1 MENENK
7 KINHIAIAVPD
18 IKEAALKWQKA
29 LNMKK
34 SEIMILEEHGVKVVF
49 LEFSN
54 LKIELLEPLDNESP
68 ISKFLEK
75 NPKGGMHHICFEVEK
90 ITETINSLKNKN
102 INILGDGNPKIGAH
116 DKPVVFIHP
125 NDLSGTLGE
134 LEETDFF
141 LYKTSDPQILQ
152 IRFCFLL

>member
-1 MENENK
+1 MENKNK

-18 IKEAALKWQKA
+18 IKEAALKWQRA

-34 SEIMILEEHGVKVVF
+34 SEIIILEEHGVKVVF

-54 LKIELLEPLDNESP
+54 LKIELLEPLDNDSP

-116 DKPVVFIHP
+116 NKPVVFLHP
-125 NDLSGTLGE
+125 NDLSGTLVE
-134 LEETDFF
+134 LEET
-141 LYKTSDPQILQ
+141 
-152 IRFCFLL
+152 

>member
-1 MENENK
+1 MENKNK

-18 IKEAALKWQKA
+18 IKEAALKWQQA
-29 LNMKK
+29 LNIKK
-34 SEIMILEEHGVKVVF
+34 NEIIVLEKHGVKVVF

-54 LKIELLEPLDNESP
+54 LKIELLEPLNNKSP

-116 DKPVVFIHP
+116 DKPVVFLHP
-125 NDLSGTLGE
+125 NDLSGTLVE
-134 LEETDFF
+134 LEET
-141 LYKTSDPQILQ
+141 
-152 IRFCFLL
+152 

>member
-18 IKEAALKWQKA
+18 VKKAAFKWQKA

-34 SEIMILEEHGVKVVF
+34 SKVITLEEHGVKVVF

-90 ITETINSLKNKN
+90 ITETISSLKNKQ

-116 DKPVVFIHP
+116 NKPVVFIHP
-125 NDLSGTLGE
+125 NDLSGTLVE
-134 LEETDFF
+134 LEET
-141 LYKTSDPQILQ
+141 
-152 IRFCFLL
+152 

>member
-1 MENENK
+1 MENKNK

-18 IKEAALKWQKA
+18 IKEAALKWQQA

-34 SEIMILEEHGVKVVF
+34 SEIIILEEHGVKVVF

-54 LKIELLEPLDNESP
+54 LKIELLEPLDNKSP

-90 ITETINSLKNKN
+90 IRETINSLKSKN
-102 INILGDGNPKIGAH
+102 VNILGDGNPKIGAH

-125 NDLSGTLGE
+125 NDLSGTLVE
-134 LEETDFF
+134 LEET
-141 LYKTSDPQILQ
+141 
-152 IRFCFLL
+152 

>member
-1 MENENK
+1 MENKNK

-18 IKEAALKWQKA
+18 IKEAALKWQQA

-34 SEIMILEEHGVKVVF
+34 SEITILEEHGVKVVF

-125 NDLSGTLGE
+125 NDLSGTLVE
-134 LEETDFF
+134 LEET
-141 LYKTSDPQILQ
+141 
-152 IRFCFLL
+152 

>member
-1 MENENK
+1 MENKNK
-7 KINHIAIAVPD
+7 KVNHIAIAVPD
-18 IKEAALKWQKA
+18 VKEAALKWQQA
-29 LNMKK
+29 LNIKK
-34 SEIMILEEHGVKVVF
+34 SEIIVLEKHGVKVVF

-116 DKPVVFIHP
+116 DKPVVFLHP
-125 NDLSGTLGE
+125 NDLSGTLVE
-134 LEETDFF
+134 LEET
-141 LYKTSDPQILQ
+141 
-152 IRFCFLL
+152 

>member
-1 MENENK
+1 MENKNK
-7 KINHIAIAVPD
+7 KINHIAIAVPNVN
-18 IKEAALKWQKA
+18 EAALKWQQA

-34 SEIMILEEHGVKVVF
+34 SEIIILEEHGVKVVF

-54 LKIELLEPLDNESP
+54 LKIELLEPLNNKSP

-116 DKPVVFIHP
+116 NKPVVFLHP
-125 NDLSGTLGE
+125 NDLSGTLVE
-134 LEETDFF
+134 LEET
-141 LYKTSDPQILQ
+141 
-152 IRFCFLL
+152 

>member
-1 MENENK
+1 MENKNK
-7 KINHIAIAVPD
+7 KVNHIAIAVPD
-18 IKEAALKWQKA
+18 VKEAALKWQQA
-29 LNMKK
+29 LNIKK
-34 SEIMILEEHGVKVVF
+34 NEIIVLEKHGVKVVF

-54 LKIELLEPLDNESP
+54 LKIELLEPLNNKSP

-75 NPKGGMHHICFEVEK
+75 NPKGGIHHICFEVEK

-125 NDLSGTLGE
+125 NDLSGTLVE
-134 LEETDFF
+134 LEET
-141 LYKTSDPQILQ
+141 
-152 IRFCFLL
+152 

>member
-1 MENENK
+1 MENKNK
-7 KINHIAIAVPD
+7 KINHIAIAVPNV
-18 IKEAALKWQKA
+18 KEAALKWQQA

-34 SEIMILEEHGVKVVF
+34 SEIIILEEHGVKVVF

-54 LKIELLEPLDNESP
+54 LKIELLEPLNNKSP

-116 DKPVVFIHP
+116 DKPVVFLHP
-125 NDLSGTLGE
+125 NDLSGTLVE
-134 LEETDFF
+134 LEET
-141 LYKTSDPQILQ
+141 
-152 IRFCFLL
+152 

>member
-1 MENENK
+1 MENKNK

-18 IKEAALKWQKA
+18 VKEAALKWQQA

-34 SEIMILEEHGVKVVF
+34 SEIIILEEHGVKVVF

-54 LKIELLEPLDNESP
+54 LKIELLEPLNHKSP

-116 DKPVVFIHP
+116 DKPVVFLHP
-125 NDLSGTLGE
+125 NDLSGTLVE
-134 LEETDFF
+134 LEET
-141 LYKTSDPQILQ
+141 
-152 IRFCFLL
+152 

>member
-1 MENENK
+1 MENKNK
-7 KINHIAIAVPD
+7 KVNHIAIAVPNVQ
-18 IKEAALKWQKA
+18 EAAIKWQQA
-29 LNMKK
+29 LNIKK
-34 SEIMILEEHGVKVVF
+34 SEIIVLEKHGVKVVF

-125 NDLSGTLGE
+125 NDLSGTLVE
-134 LEETDFF
+134 LEET
-141 LYKTSDPQILQ
+141 
-152 IRFCFLL
+152 

>member
-18 IKEAALKWQKA
+18 IKEAVLKWQQA

-54 LKIELLEPLDNESP
+54 LKIELLEPLNNESP

-90 ITETINSLKNKN
+90 ITEIINSLKNNN

-116 DKPVVFIHP
+116 DKPVVFLHP
-125 NDLSGTLGE
+125 NDLSGTLVE
-134 LEETDFF
+134 LEET
-141 LYKTSDPQILQ
+141 
-152 IRFCFLL
+152 

>member
-7 KINHIAIAVPD
+7 KINHIAIVVPD
-18 IKEAALKWQKA
+18 VKEAALKWQQA

-34 SEIMILEEHGVKVVF
+34 SEIIILEEHGVKVVF

-54 LKIELLEPLDNESP
+54 LKIELLEPLNDKSP

-90 ITETINSLKNKN
+90 ITETINALKNKN

-116 DKPVVFIHP
+116 NKPVVFLHP
-125 NDLSGTLGE
+125 NDLSGTLVE
-134 LEETDFF
+134 LEET
-141 LYKTSDPQILQ
+141 
-152 IRFCFLL
+152 

>member
-1 MENENK
+1 MVNENK

-18 IKEAALKWQKA
+18 IKEAALKWQQA

-34 SEIMILEEHGVKVVF
+34 SEIIILEEHGVKVVF

-54 LKIELLEPLDNESP
+54 LKIELLEPLDDKSP

-90 ITETINSLKNKN
+90 ITETINALKNKN

-116 DKPVVFIHP
+116 NKPVVFLHP
-125 NDLSGTLGE
+125 NDLSGTLVE
-134 LEETDFF
+134 LEET
-141 LYKTSDPQILQ
+141 
-152 IRFCFLL
+152 

>member
-18 IKEAALKWQKA
+18 IKEAALKWQQA
-29 LNMKK
+29 LNMKQ
-34 SEIMILEEHGVKVVF
+34 SEIIILEEHGVKVVF

-54 LKIELLEPLDNESP
+54 LKIELLEPLNNKSP

-116 DKPVVFIHP
+116 DKPVVFLHP
-125 NDLSGTLGE
+125 NDLSGTLVE
-134 LEETDFF
+134 LEET
-141 LYKTSDPQILQ
+141 
-152 IRFCFLL
+152 

>member
-1 MENENK
+1 MENK
-7 KINHIAIAVPD
+7 KVNHIAIAVPNV
-18 IKEAALKWQKA
+18 KEAAYKWQQA

-34 SEIMILEEHGVKVVF
+34 SEIIVLEEHGVKVVF

-125 NDLSGTLGE
+125 NDLSGTLVE
-134 LEETDFF
+134 LEET
-141 LYKTSDPQILQ
+141 
-152 IRFCFLL
+152 

>member
-1 MENENK
+1 MENKNK
-7 KINHIAIAVPD
+7 KINHIAIAVPNV
-18 IKEAALKWQKA
+18 KAAALKWQQA

-34 SEIMILEEHGVKVVF
+34 SDIIILEEHDVKVVF

-116 DKPVVFIHP
+116 DKPVVFLHP
-125 NDLSGTLGE
+125 NDLSGTLVE
-134 LEETDFF
+134 LEET
-141 LYKTSDPQILQ
+141 
-152 IRFCFLL
+152 

>member
-1 MENENK
+1 MENKNK

-18 IKEAALKWQKA
+18 IKEAALKWQQA

-34 SEIMILEEHGVKVVF
+34 SEIIILEEHGVKVVF

-125 NDLSGTLGE
+125 NDLSGTLVE
-134 LEETDFF
+134 LEET
-141 LYKTSDPQILQ
+141 
-152 IRFCFLL
+152 

>member
-1 MENENK
+1 MENKNK

-18 IKEAALKWQKA
+18 IKEAALKWQQA
-29 LNMKK
+29 LNMKMSK
-34 SEIMILEEHGVKVVF
+34 IIILEEHGVKVVF

-54 LKIELLEPLDNESP
+54 LKIELLEPLDNQSP

-102 INILGDGNPKIGAH
+102 INILGDGNPKVGAH

-125 NDLSGTLGE
+125 NDLSGTLVE
-134 LEETDFF
+134 LEET
-141 LYKTSDPQILQ
+141 
-152 IRFCFLL
+152 

>member
-7 KINHIAIAVPD
+7 KINHIAIAVPNV
-18 IKEAALKWQKA
+18 KEAALKWQQA

-34 SEIMILEEHGVKVVF
+34 SEIIILEEHGVKVVF

-54 LKIELLEPLDNESP
+54 LKIELLEPLNNKSP

-90 ITETINSLKNKN
+90 IKETINSLKNKN

-116 DKPVVFIHP
+116 NKPVVFLHP
-125 NDLSGTLGE
+125 NDLSGTLVE
-134 LEETDFF
+134 LEET
-141 LYKTSDPQILQ
+141 
-152 IRFCFLL
+152 

>member
-1 MENENK
+1 MENKNK

-18 IKEAALKWQKA
+18 IKEAALKWQQA

-34 SEIMILEEHGVKVVF
+34 SEIIILEEHGVKVVF

-54 LKIELLEPLDNESP
+54 LKIELLEPLDNDSP

-116 DKPVVFIHP
+116 DKPVVFLHP
-125 NDLSGTLGE
+125 NDLSGTLIE
-134 LEETDFF
+134 LEET
-141 LYKTSDPQILQ
+141 
-152 IRFCFLL
+152 

>member
-1 MENENK
+1 MENKNK
-7 KINHIAIAVPD
+7 KVNHIAIAVPN
-18 IKEAALKWQKA
+18 IKEAALKWQQA

-34 SEIMILEEHGVKVVF
+34 SEILILEEHGVKVVF

-54 LKIELLEPLDNESP
+54 LKIELLEPLDNKSP

-102 INILGDGNPKIGAH
+102 INILGDGNPKVGAH
-116 DKPVVFIHP
+116 DKPVVFIHH
-125 NDLSGTLGE
+125 NDLSGTLVE
-134 LEETDFF
+134 LE
-141 LYKTSDPQILQ
+141 
-152 IRFCFLL
+152 

>member
-7 KINHIAIAVPD
+7 KINHIAIAVPNV
-18 IKEAALKWQKA
+18 KEAALKWQKA

-34 SEIMILEEHGVKVVF
+34 SEIIVLEEHGVKVVF

-54 LKIELLEPLDNESP
+54 LKIELLEPLNDKSP

-90 ITETINSLKNKN
+90 ITETINALKNKN

-116 DKPVVFIHP
+116 NKPVVFLHP
-125 NDLSGTLGE
+125 NDLSGTLVE
-134 LEETDFF
+134 LEET
-141 LYKTSDPQILQ
+141 
-152 IRFCFLL
+152 